1 MPPLT
6 SSPTHA
12 SIHSWWSDSNP
23 ALQGPTI
30 NLHAVTKPLLRIMYH
45 RQALNFIKTNRFV
58 PLLKEG
64 VLSTLSSYLPLKYV
78 FFSTKASIMRELLRR
93 ARSDHYDRHTII
105 EDSFVVHQ
113 ITLEMLSSPN
123 IEVRNVTMQLLG
135 ALSRYPFAVPAILEM
150 DTCSRLVA
158 LLSDKHESI
167 SDTAIY
173 VLAMVAGYRS
183 SEGAAAV
190 VSANMLDYI
199 LELLGSPR
207 AEVLEWTCQLVGNL
221 ASHESIAP
229 VLLQI
234 NPCVPLICILREQ
247 PEVVISGAVYALSG
261 IARQAE
267 GAAAAVDANL
277 PDYILELLASS
288 YTEIRRCTCR
298 LVGRLAS
305 HKSIVPVLLQAHPLM
320 VTPYISEQPDHVIE
334 EAIIALSQIAQWTEG
349 ATAVIDANLPDY
361 IRELLA
367 SPNTKIR
374 RCTHW
379 LVGRL
384 ASHKSIAPVLLQVH
398 PCVPLVSF
406 LRVKPDYYSKEGI
419 IFALAQIAQ
428 WPDGA
433 VAVVDATML
442 DYVPELLESW
452 NSFICRAT
460 CWLVGSLASYDS
472 TARVVLQFN
481 PSKLLSALLH
491 GEPDAV
497 IGMAIYA
504 LGQIARWPKGAQQ
517 TVDAGAPDSVVGLL
531 KSSRRDVADHT
542 CDLLRNLALHELLP
556 TKLVLNLCEI
566 GIRRMH
572 AAGKESKKK

>member
-1 MPPLT
+1 MPPLN

-23 ALQGPTI
+23 ALRGPTI
-30 NLHAVTKPLLRIMYH
+30 NLHAATKPLLRILYH
-45 RQALNFIKTNRFV
+45 RQALNFIKANHFV
-58 PLLKEG
+58 PLSKEG

-78 FFSTKASIMRELLRR
+78 FSSTKASIMRELLRR
-93 ARSDHYDRHTII
+93 ARFDHYDRHTII

-135 ALSRYPFAVPAILEM
+135 ALSRYPFTVPAILEM
-150 DTCSRLVA
+150 DTCSRLVV

-167 SDTAIY
+167 NDTAIY
-173 VLAMVAGYRS
+173 VLAMVAGYQS

-207 AEVLEWTCQLVGNL
+207 AEVLEWTRQLVGNL
-221 ASHESIAP
+221 ASHESIMPA
-229 VLLQI
+229 LLRI

-247 PEVVISGAVYALSG
+247 PEVVISGAIYALSE

-305 HKSIVPVLLQAHPLM
+305 HKSIVPVLLQVHPCAPL
-320 VTPYISEQPDHVIE
+320 VSFLREQPDHVIP

-349 ATAVIDANLPDY
+349 ATAVIDANLRDY
-361 IRELLA
+361 ILELLA
-367 SPNTKIR
+367 SPNTKIQ
-374 RCTHW
+374 RCTRW
-379 LVGRL
+379 VVGRL
-384 ASHKSIAPVLLQVH
+384 ASHKFIVPVLLQVH

-406 LRVKPDYYSKEGI
+406 LRVKPDYYSKKGI

-481 PSKLLSALLH
+481 PCKLLSALLRQVSINFLARSVDSIPVQNLMLLLGWQSMHSVRLH
-491 GEPDAV
+491 GGQKVHSKPLMQVYQILWRDSSSHPDEMSSTILV
-497 IGMAIYA
+497 IYCE
-504 LGQIARWPKGAQQ
+504 
-517 TVDAGAPDSVVGLL
+517 T
-531 KSSRRDVADHT
+531 SRCMSHY
-542 CDLLRNLALHELLP
+542 LP
-556 TKLVLNLCEI
+556 SWC
-566 GIRRMH
+566 
-572 AAGKESKKK
+572 